1 MIALKQRWLWVDE
14 NLAVRRTVGCVV
26 GLLGPAQF
34 ETRFLF
40 NWGLFS
46 GFLCFTDTS
55 QKKNLTSIRNCHLLN
70 VGLLSVWILLYI
82 SFTQTLFGFVV
93 AYIHPLLPD
102 ILTRVW
108 GRSKRETDGHL
119 FLPSIPWHYYSSY
132 DIIVFASFSAVVHYG
147 SLHVRVWVCVG
158 GCVYAFRK
166 VCLCCFP
173 HVISV

>member
-1 MIALKQRWLWVDE
+1 MRTLQYGELWDVWWDCWVLLSLRHAFFLTEVCSQVFFVSRTHLK
-14 NLAVRRTVGCVV
+14 
-26 GLLGPAQF
+26 
-34 ETRFLF
+34 
-40 NWGLFS
+40 
-46 GFLCFTDTS
+46 
-55 QKKNLTSIRNCHLLN
+55 KKNLTSIRNCHLLN